1 MVQRLTYRR
10 RHSYHTKSN
19 RQRIAKTPGAL
30 RANGL
35 WEWMFMCTVWEDVW
49 G

>member
-19 RQRIAKTPGAL
+19 RQRIVKTPGEFEAL
-30 RANGL
+30 
-35 WEWMFMCTVWEDVW
+35 
-49 G
+49 

>member
-19 RQRIAKTPGAL
+19 RQRIVKTPGEFKAL
-30 RANGL
+30 
-35 WEWMFMCTVWEDVW
+35 
-49 G
+49 